1 MLFHATN
8 YSVTASAR
16 KVVGRYSPEEIYS
29 TKREQI
35 EREFRDEVSQKLE
48 GKHVQVNAV
57 LIREVH
63 LPPAVQAAIQ
73 TKLKEEQKAPEM
85 EFVLER
91 TKQEAVRKHIEA
103 MSIAD
108 YQSII
113 SKGLNAQ
120 VKGGLPVILN
130 TASGIPAQVAGR

>member
-29 TKREQI
+29 TKCEQI

-63 LPPAVQAAIQ
+63 LPLAVQAAIQ

>member
-57 LIREVH
+57 LIREAH